1 MNNHKSEYGV
11 IQTIRFMIRQAVKE
25 APAVLVWLVVDAI
38 LALILQLLELYVT
51 PVLLRD
57 IEEQIALKEQCD
69 MLNAKGIK
77 FLLSNSSCEFI
88 EDLYKD
94 YIIDHVDAKRAINV
108 KPEKRGEIQ
117 EVLVRNYELD

>member
-1 MNNHKSEYGV
+1 
-11 IQTIRFMIRQAVKE
+11 
-25 APAVLVWLVVDAI
+25 
-38 LALILQLLELYVT
+38 
-51 PVLLRD
+51 
-57 IEEQIALKEQCD
+57 

-117 EVLVRNYELD
+117 EVLVRNYELELMINGEFYLINTGLSGKLRNMGGFTLPLTRSAKSRNRV

>member
-1 MNNHKSEYGV
+1 MQRALYKSS
-11 IQTIRFMIRQAVKE
+11 I
-25 APAVLVWLVVDAI
+25 
-38 LALILQLLELYVT
+38 
-51 PVLLRD
+51 
-57 IEEQIALKEQCD
+57 
-69 MLNAKGIK
+69 
-77 FLLSNSSCEFI
+77 NSSCEFI

>member
-1 MNNHKSEYGV
+1 MC
-11 IQTIRFMIRQAVKE
+11 IRDR
-25 APAVLVWLVVDAI
+25 
-38 LALILQLLELYVT
+38 
-51 PVLLRD
+51 
-57 IEEQIALKEQCD
+57 
-69 MLNAKGIK
+69 GIK